1 MAEEDA
7 DRLNALL
14 EVNPACCGVL
24 RLVGMIFV
32 AALFSLDSQS
42 LHGFYYD

>member
-14 EVNPACCGVL
+14 EVNPACRGVL
-24 RLVGMIFV
+24 RLVGMTLV

-42 LHGFYYD
+42 RHGLYYD